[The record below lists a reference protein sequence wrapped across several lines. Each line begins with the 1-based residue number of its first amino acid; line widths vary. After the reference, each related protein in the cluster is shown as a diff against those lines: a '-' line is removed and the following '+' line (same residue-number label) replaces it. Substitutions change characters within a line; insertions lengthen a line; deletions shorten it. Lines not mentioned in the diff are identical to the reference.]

1 MIAQYIPYAMAAVL
15 ILALFIDVRT
25 ARMPNWLTLLPMLLF
40 VVLVATSGNPA
51 AFGWP
56 LAQGAIVFVLGLGLF
71 AAGGIGAGAV
81 KLLAG
86 TALFIP
92 ASNGWIAVA
101 GFLCAVFVLFPIV
114 ISIRKAIGSEDSK
127 WAVLARQILPMSL
140 PIAIAG
146 LLGMFYG

>member
-1 MIAQYIPYAMAAVL
+1 MIPQYMPYAMTAVL
-15 ILALFIDVRT
+15 ILALCIDIRT
-25 ARMPNWLTLLPMLLF
+25 ARMPNWLTLLP
-40 VVLVATSGNPA
+40 VVLFIVQIATSGDPSA
-51 AFGWP
+51 YGWQ
-56 LAQGAIVFVLGLGLF
+56 LVQGAIVFGLGIGLF
-71 AAGGIGAGAV
+71 AVGGMGAGAV

-92 ASNGWIAVA
+92 TSNGWIALA
-101 GFLCAVFVLFPIV
+101 GFLCGVFVLFPIV
-114 ISIRKAIGSEDSK
+114 IAIRKAIGSEDSK